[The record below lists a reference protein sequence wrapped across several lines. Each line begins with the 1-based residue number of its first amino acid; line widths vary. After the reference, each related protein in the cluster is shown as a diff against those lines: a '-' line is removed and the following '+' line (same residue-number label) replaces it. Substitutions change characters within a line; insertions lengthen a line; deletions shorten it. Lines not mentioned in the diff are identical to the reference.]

1 MGFGHKIW
9 IARATFEEHS
19 FENSFSGAS
28 DVISPVM
35 DGFCSMSLGSGYSFR

>member
-35 DGFCSMSLGSGYSFR
+35 DGLLLNEFG